1 MKKQMTIAFAALI
14 IFALAIVALA
24 YTKATE
30 TTPTAAISCP
40 MQEKHH
46 GAQNAAADTDKNSCG
61 MADCCKDGKC
71 SMGGACCKSGD
82 SCPMKNNKENK
93 ENSAATDAYSRITFA
108 DDAAKADCCKT
119 GASCCAGG
127 AGACCKGK
135 HG

>member
-1 MKKQMTIAFAALI
+1 MKKRFTIAFAALL
-14 IFALAIVALA
+14 IFVLAIVAFA
-24 YTKATE
+24 FTKANNTNQ
-30 TTPTAAISCP
+30 TSAAVSCP

-46 GAQNAAADTDKNSCG
+46 ASKTAETDKEKHSCG

-82 SCPMKNNKENK
+82 SCPMKDKS
-93 ENSAATDAYSRITFA
+93 NSSASTDYSRITFS
-108 DDAAKADCCKT
+108 DSDGKSDCCAA

-135 HG
+135 HS